1 MASDATK
8 SHIFQQLFSIKI
20 LTKLRIKQHHSLGLA
35 ARITFFSNIPIY
47 SRYFLNT
54 YNILST

>member
-20 LTKLRIKQHHSLGLA
+20 LTKLSYWYIDFWMK
-35 ARITFFSNIPIY
+35 F
-47 SRYFLNT
+47 
-54 YNILST
+54 